1 MPEKRTR
8 KRTTDIPKEKRED
21 EEAKASLLLQWRSFF
36 EEKHHHHRRRK
47 RCGLHPYWEEKE
59 WKPSQQLKSSGKE
72 EDEQLPSREEI
83 ISTFGLF
90 GGSKDSSENKN
101 ERHHCEIDFTTG
113 TCVNRE
119 KCERC
124 ERWKRFL
131 HGGAGDAAKKK
142 KEKQYEV
149 FTRDLVRGVVQH
161 VKERCMEKEIGKTRV
176 VVVLELGARD
186 GTFAR
191 AFVREWRT
199 DERTRLEYFACDSA
213 PKDASVTKRDA
224 SEAIREIGK
233 KYEGRDSDTLCI
245 ALVSWMPFQIDWTRE
260 IRKNAAFD
268 EYILIGEGEGGI
280 CGSKQT
286 FGREDEG
293 DDQSDGDD
301 EEEGEE
307 DNVPVLYEREG
318 FAMRE
323 LEKIKNLGKSD
334 TTYEREGTHS
344 KTISFRRRVD
354 IQ

>member
-8 KRTTDIPKEKRED
+8 KRTTDVTNEERED
-21 EEAKASLLLQWRSFF
+21 EEAKTSLLLQWRSFF
-36 EEKHHHHRRRK
+36 EEKNHHHRRRK

-59 WKPSQQLKSSGKE
+59 WKPLRIKSSE
-72 EDEQLPSREEI
+72 EEEEEQLPSREEI
-83 ISTFGLF
+83 ISQFGLF
-90 GGSKDSSENKN
+90 GGSKDSSENNN
-101 ERHHCEIDFTTG
+101 ERQHCEIDFTTG
-113 TCVNRE
+113 TCANGE

-124 ERWKRFL
+124 ERWKRFVD
-131 HGGAGDAAKKK
+131 GVGGDAAKKK
-142 KEKQYEV
+142 KKHYEV

-161 VKERCMEKEIGKTRV
+161 VKERCVEKEIGKTR

-191 AFVREWRT
+191 AFVREWT
-199 DERTRLEYFACDSA
+199 DERTRLEYFACDST

-260 IRKNAAFD
+260 IRKHAAFD

-280 CGSKQT
+280 CGSKET
-286 FGREDEG
+286 FGQEDEG
-293 DDQSDGDD
+293 DDQSDGD
-301 EEEGEE
+301 EKEGEE
-307 DNVPVLYEREG
+307 GDVPALYEREG
-318 FAMRE
+318 FVMRE
-323 LEKIKNLGKSD
+323 LEKVKNLGKSD

>member
-8 KRTTDIPKEKRED
+8 KRTTDVTKEKRED

-36 EEKHHHHRRRK
+36 EAKQHHHRRRK
-47 RCGLHPYWEEKE
+47 RCGLHPHWEEKE
-59 WKPSQQLKSSGKE
+59 WKPLRIKSSEDE
-72 EDEQLPSREEI
+72 EDDEQLPSREEI
-83 ISTFGLF
+83 ISQFGLF
-90 GGSKDSSENKN
+90 GGSKCEDSSE
-101 ERHHCEIDFTTG
+101 RYCEIDFTTG
-113 TCVNRE
+113 TCANGE
-119 KCERC
+119 KCE
-124 ERWKRFL
+124 
-131 HGGAGDAAKKK
+131 
-142 KEKQYEV
+142 
-149 FTRDLVRGVVQH
+149 RGVVQH
-161 VKERCMEKEIGKTRV
+161 IKERCMEKEIGKTRV

-191 AFVREWRT
+191 AFVREWT

-260 IRKNAAFD
+260 IRKHAAFD

-286 FGREDEG
+286 FGREDES

-301 EEEGEE
+301 EKEGEE
-307 DNVPVLYEREG
+307 DDVPALYEREG
-318 FAMRE
+318 FVMRE
-323 LEKIKNLGKSD
+323 LEKVKNLGKSD

>member
-8 KRTTDIPKEKRED
+8 KRTTDVTKEKRED

-36 EEKHHHHRRRK
+36 EAKQHHRRRRK

-59 WKPSQQLKSSGKE
+59 WKPLRIKSSE
-72 EDEQLPSREEI
+72 EEEDDEQLPSREEI
-83 ISTFGLF
+83 ISQFGLF
-90 GGSKDSSENKN
+90 GGSKCEDLSE
-101 ERHHCEIDFTTG
+101 RYCEIDFTTG
-113 TCVNRE
+113 TCANGE

-131 HGGAGDAAKKK
+131 DGVGGDAAKKK
-142 KEKQYEV
+142 KKKKHYEV

-191 AFVREWRT
+191 AFVREWT

-233 KYEGRDSDTLCI
+233 MYEGRDSDTLCI

-260 IRKNAAFD
+260 IRKHAAFD

-286 FGREDEG
+286 FGREDES

-301 EEEGEE
+301 EKEGEE
-307 DNVPVLYEREG
+307 DDVPALYEREG
-318 FAMRE
+318 FVMRE